1 MSDRDEWAK
10 RVAGWKASG
19 EPSTTF
25 CMGQGF
31 SASAL
36 RYWAKRLDVR
46 PNKSVQLARLVRS
59 ELVPVGGRGDVVIE
73 VAGVRVT
80 VGRDF
85 DRATLR
91 AVVETL
97 TELEATRE
105 R

>member
-1 MSDRDEWAK
+1 MADDAMWIW
-10 RVAGWKASG
+10 RVAEWRASG
-19 EPSTTF
+19 EPATTF
-25 CMGQGF
+25 TLAREY

-36 RYWAKRLDVR
+36 RYWAKRLGHQ
-46 PNKSVQLARLVRS
+46 PSKSVQLARLVRS

-73 VAGVRVT
+73 VGRVRVT

-91 AVVETL
+91 GVVETL
-97 TELEATRE
+97 TELDTTRE